1 MNKKLLQK
9 VIDELKAEK
18 PSLPYVLGM
27 LETMMEMNDE
37 RTVPMG
43 AIIGNGGFG
52 IPNANVTSA
61 PQNLSAAEQAAALA
75 DQGFIKGTKPG
86 VVESNIILN
95 Q

>member
-27 LETMMEMNDE
+27 LETMMEMDSEPLNAM
-37 RTVPMG
+37 TLPGHILVP
-43 AIIGNGGFG
+43 NQPTQYGGM
-52 IPNANVTSA
+52 N
-61 PQNLSAAEQAAALA
+61 AAEQSAVLA
-75 DQGFIKGTKPG
+75 EQGFVKGTKPG
-86 VVESNIILN
+86 VVETNIVLN